1 MRIIC
6 YKSPTDY
13 ITHDFNKKD
22 LLEIL
27 NVCKELKIEW
37 YVGLRTS
44 RLNMTMENVL
54 VHKHLLIRAR

>member
-6 YKSPTDY
+6 YKAPTDY
-13 ITHDFNKKD
+13 ITHDFNKED

-37 YVGLRTS
+37 YV
-44 RLNMTMENVL
+44 L
-54 VHKHLLIRAR
+54 VYEPQD

>member
-13 ITHDFNKKD
+13 ITHDFNKED
-22 LLEIL
+22 LIEIL

-37 YVGLRTS
+37 YV
-44 RLNMTMENVL
+44 L
-54 VHKHLLIRAR
+54 VYEPQD